1 MSPPLYSILAAR
13 VLVGKAIAA
22 ALNRVTTDDAFEQ
35 VAHKVEQFN
44 QAKSELARAVAET
57 AASILDRK

>member
-22 ALNRVTTDDAFEQ
+22 ALNNVTHDDAFER
-35 VAHKVEQFN
+35 VARKVEQFN
-44 QAKSELARAVAET
+44 LA
-57 AASILDRK
+57 